1 MKFALVNNIKSE
13 AVKGVIGLC
22 PSCNSELIAKCG
34 NKMLHHWS
42 HKRVS
47 NCDPWW
53 ENEGEWHRNWKNHYP
68 IDWQERLFID
78 AITNEKHI
86 ADVITSNQLVIEF
99 QNSPISQEERNS
111 REKFYK
117 NMVWVVNGSNRKRD
131 YKRFLKA
138 SKGFLPGE
146 SRSVYNVRD
155 TEDFFPME
163 WLNSTVPVVLDFNEN
178 NKLSIPQNDNLYCLM
193 PFKTRRDY
201 IITVIPRDVFINYT
215 INGQWSSRVK
225 YFSERIELQ
234 NTIQN
239 LYVSNFNSVSNV
251 QSKDPKYFTDMKRG
265 KFKVRKRW

>member
-138 SKGFLPGE
+138 SKDFLPGE
-146 SRSVYNVRD
+146 SRSVYFVRD

-193 PFKTRRDY
+193 PFNTRRDY

-225 YFSERIELQ
+225 SFSERIELQ

-239 LYVSNFNSVSNV
+239 LYVSNLNSASNV
-251 QSKDPKYFTDMKRG
+251 QSKDPKHIVDMKRG
-265 KFKVRKRW
+265 KFIERKRW